1 MIVVVLGV
9 IGRISGGGDGA
20 KTSQSGVSSSETK
33 EVAIP
38 DIEVSA
44 ETYYADYD
52 ANEVSA
58 DSKYKDKQIKIT
70 GTVAGVRKSFGSVYV
85 DLESS
90 NPYLQVYCELK
101 DEADAASVS
110 KGSRISLVGMGGGK
124 PLLPTVDDCVIVR

>member
-1 MIVVVLGV
+1 M
-9 IGRISGGGDGA
+9 
-20 KTSQSGVSSSETK
+20 
-33 EVAIP
+33 
-38 DIEVSA
+38 
-44 ETYYADYD
+44 
-52 ANEVSA
+52 
-58 DSKYKDKQIKIT
+58 
-70 GTVAGVRKSFGSVYV
+70 YV